1 MDISVL
7 YIIPNDRIIETV
19 QRVMQR
25 CDVNYPVYYGT
36 MSGALEIAKR
46 MIAQGSRVIVSTGLT
61 ALYLRKHLS
70 VPVLE
75 LLFTNTEF
83 ARAIQEGLA
92 FSDKILIVASTY
104 VNYFVQRSL
113 ELFQNPT
120 HSIQAA
126 VLSLDRPFE
135 EQVQE
140 YLDQGDFD
148 VVISSTPGVKQ
159 ARINGKI
166 RVLFDVDE
174 KMVEFSIQT
183 ARSLLDFV
191 VHRAENDQLIHAV
204 MNYTQ
209 EGLIIT
215 DRDGIISQLNASAER
230 IIGTVNEEACGQNA
244 DQLLANRHIVDSLT
258 NESGLADP
266 EAHPVVLQ
274 RNTIQ
279 LDGKSVGIL
288 LSIHDMADIR
298 MLERS
303 AKRIHEL
310 NGHVATWQPF
320 QYYWQIGGYFSGPAN
335 GAPLFSVQQHGFDPG
350 RDGHR
355 ERVVCPGD
363 PQCESSPQRTFSGD

>member
-148 VVISSTPGVKQ
+148 AGANQ
-159 ARINGKI
+159 REN
-166 RVLFDVDE
+166 R
-174 KMVEFSIQT
+174 
-183 ARSLLDFV
+183 DFV
-191 VHRAENDQLIHAV
+191 
-204 MNYTQ
+204 
-209 EGLIIT
+209 
-215 DRDGIISQLNASAER
+215 
-230 IIGTVNEEACGQNA
+230 
-244 DQLLANRHIVDSLT
+244 
-258 NESGLADP
+258 
-266 EAHPVVLQ
+266 
-274 RNTIQ
+274 
-279 LDGKSVGIL
+279 
-288 LSIHDMADIR
+288 
-298 MLERS
+298 
-303 AKRIHEL
+303 
-310 NGHVATWQPF
+310 
-320 QYYWQIGGYFSGPAN
+320 
-335 GAPLFSVQQHGFDPG
+335 
-350 RDGHR
+350 
-355 ERVVCPGD
+355 
-363 PQCESSPQRTFSGD
+363 

>member
-166 RVLFDVDE
+166 GILFDVDE
-174 KMVEFSIQT
+174 KMGKQLQHQM
-183 ARSLLDFV
+183 ARKFL
-191 VHRAENDQLIHAV
+191 
-204 MNYTQ
+204 
-209 EGLIIT
+209 GL
-215 DRDGIISQLNASAER
+215 
-230 IIGTVNEEACGQNA
+230 
-244 DQLLANRHIVDSLT
+244 SLT
-258 NESGLADP
+258 QMKL
-266 EAHPVVLQ
+266 
-274 RNTIQ
+274 
-279 LDGKSVGIL
+279 VG
-288 LSIHDMADIR
+288 
-298 MLERS
+298 
-303 AKRIHEL
+303 
-310 NGHVATWQPF
+310 
-320 QYYWQIGGYFSGPAN
+320 
-335 GAPLFSVQQHGFDPG
+335 
-350 RDGHR
+350 
-355 ERVVCPGD
+355 
-363 PQCESSPQRTFSGD
+363 